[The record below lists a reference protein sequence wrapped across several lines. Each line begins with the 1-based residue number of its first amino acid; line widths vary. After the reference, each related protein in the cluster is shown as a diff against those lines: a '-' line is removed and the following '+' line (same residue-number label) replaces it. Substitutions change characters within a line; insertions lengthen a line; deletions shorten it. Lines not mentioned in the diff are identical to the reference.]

1 MDQIKTLWQNREA
14 QPGSLQRVVGAPH
27 HIISLGAGVQSSTMA
42 LMAACGELSPMPSCA
57 IFADTQAE
65 PASVYRWLD
74 WLEGELPFPVYRV
87 SRGNLT
93 TEALTIRN
101 RRDGSGQW
109 ARSLLPGHVLNKDGS
124 NGMMGRQCTRDYKV
138 RMIEKKS
145 RQVGNIQRRQKT
157 VGVIQWIGISRDEIG
172 RMKES
177 RVPWAKHRWPLIE
190 AEMTRQDCLEWMQAK
205 GFPKPPRSACIYC
218 PYHSNAEWR
227 NLKDSEPDEWAKAVQ
242 FEKDWQAIKT
252 QTGRN
257 GGVPYL
263 HASLKPLDQVDL
275 STEEERGQTLLNWG
289 NECEGLCGV

>member
-1 MDQIKTLWQNREA
+1 MKTDQNATANPET
-14 QPGSLQRVVGAPH
+14 QPGCLQRVVGAPLH
-27 HIISLGAGVQSSTMA
+27 LISLGAGVQSSTMA
-42 LMAACGELSPMPSCA
+42 LMAACAELTPMPEGA
-57 IFADTQAE
+57 IFCDTQTE

-93 TEALTIRN
+93 TESLTIRT
-101 RRDGSGQW
+101 RKDGSGQW
-109 ARSLLPGHVLNKDGS
+109 AKSLIPAFVLNKDGS
-124 NGMMGRQCTRDYKV
+124 KGIMGRQCTWRYKV
-138 RMIEKKS
+138 EQVEKAS
-145 RQVGNIQRRQKT
+145 RRLAGIKRGQKT
-157 VGVIQWIGISRDEIG
+157 VGVINWIGISRDEII

-190 AEMTRQDCLEWMQAK
+190 AEITRQHCLEWMQAK
-205 GFPKPPRSACIYC
+205 GYPKPPRSACVYC
-218 PYHSNAEWR
+218 PFHTNAEWR
-227 NLKDSEPDEWAKAVQ
+227 RLKEDEPDEWAKAVQ
-242 FEKDWQAIKT
+242 FERDLQAVKA
-252 QTGRN
+252 QTDKK